1 MPIKPAPTFEGF
13 SKKFVATLF
22 FACSSAYAG
31 STNGSFNVN
40 IRLNES
46 STGICVS
53 ASKSVQTNALVTVT
67 CNSGQFV
74 NIEPRLNKAFAGVHG
89 GAFRFS
95 FSDRSQVPVEALQSG
110 SFFAD
115 WVGNGTVTALRVLN
129 MVETDEKLELLVS
142 F

>member
-1 MPIKPAPTFEGF
+1 MRSLLVLALA
-13 SKKFVATLF
+13 VCCAT
-22 FACSSAYAG
+22 A
-31 STNGSFNVN
+31 STAATTLGSFNVN

-53 ASKSVQTNALVTVT
+53 ASQSVQTHALVTVT

-95 FSDRSQVPVEALQSG
+95 FSNRSAVPIQAFQDGKLL
-110 SFFAD
+110 AD
-115 WVGNGTVTALRVLN
+115 WAGNGTVTALRVMN